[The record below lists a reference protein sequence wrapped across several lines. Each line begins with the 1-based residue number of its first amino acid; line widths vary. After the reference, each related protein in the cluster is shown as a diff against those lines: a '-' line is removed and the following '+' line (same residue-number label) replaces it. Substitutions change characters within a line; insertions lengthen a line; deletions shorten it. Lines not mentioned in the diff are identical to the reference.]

1 MFKAVDCF
9 TVKKEV
15 RISIE
20 GYYTFEELTEVL
32 LNFALEYDF
41 IEKPFKPHYHEEEFI
56 NNLMTFLGFGIF
68 LADIDNDIY
77 HLSICR

>member
-1 MFKAVDCF
+1 MFKVVDGF
-9 TVKKEV
+9 TVKREV
-15 RISIE
+15 RLKIE

-32 LNFALEYDF
+32 LNFAEEYGF
-41 IEKPFKPHYHEEEFI
+41 IEKPFKTHCYGEEFI

-77 HLSICR
+77 HLSISR

>member
-1 MFKAVDCF
+1 MFKIVDAF
-9 TVKKEV
+9 TVEREV
-15 RISIE
+15 RMKVE

-41 IEKPFKPHYHEEEFI
+41 IQKPFLPHCYHEEFVL
-56 NNLMTFLGFGIF
+56 NLMNFLGFDIF

-77 HLSICR
+77 HMSISR

>member
-1 MFKAVDCF
+1 MFKTVDCF
-9 TVKKEV
+9 TVEREV
-15 RISIE
+15 RLKIE

-41 IEKPFKPHYHEEEFI
+41 IEKPFKPHYYEEEFI
-56 NNLMTFLGFGIF
+56 NNLMTFLGFDIF

-77 HLSICR
+77 HMSISR

>member
-1 MFKAVDCF
+1 MFKVVDCF
-9 TVKKEV
+9 TVEREV

-32 LNFALEYDF
+32 LNFAEEYDF

>member
-9 TVKKEV
+9 TVKREV
-15 RISIE
+15 RLKIE

-41 IEKPFKPHYHEEEFI
+41 IEKPFKSHYYEEEFI
-56 NNLMTFLGFGIF
+56 NNLMTFLGFDIF

-77 HLSICR
+77 HLNICR

>member
-9 TVKKEV
+9 TVKREV
-15 RISIE
+15 RLKIE

-32 LNFALEYDF
+32 LNFAEEYDF
-41 IEKPFKPHYHEEEFI
+41 IQKPFLPHCYEEEFI
-56 NNLMTFLGFGIF
+56 LNLMTFLGFDIF

-77 HLSICR
+77 HMSISR